1 VTGTVSWMTVATG
14 LRDVAQIRQ
23 GLVVF
28 HSQREEVM
36 DSGVGK
42 SRFKDGLLLQQRRQ
56 QLSIA
61 VETKANN
68 NGLPDLLTGACM

>member
-1 VTGTVSWMTVATG
+1 MTVAAG

-28 HSQREEVM
+28 YAEDCEEVM
-36 DSGVGK
+36 DSGVGE
-42 SRFKDGLLLQQRRQ
+42 SRFKDGLLFQQRRR
-56 QLSIA
+56 LSIA

-68 NGLPDLLTGACM
+68 NRFPDLLTGACM

>member
-1 VTGTVSWMTVATG
+1 MTVAAG

-36 DSGVGK
+36 NSGVGE
-42 SRFKDGLLLQQRRQ
+42 SRFKDGLLFQQRRR
-56 QLSIA
+56 LSIA

-68 NGLPDLLTGACM
+68 GFRVC